1 MSSYQGVCRGS
12 PFDMTR
18 IQANLTLLLA
28 GAIWGMGFVAQSS
41 AMDSIGPYLFI
52 GLRFLIATIILIPL
66 ALNESRKAPT
76 ALKRKDWSGL
86 GIIGCV
92 LFLGMASQQVGLLTT
107 TVTNSG
113 FLTGLYV
120 VITPILTVVFLRQT
134 PHFVVWPASILATIG
149 IYLLSGG
156 DFTKLRTGDL
166 LTILCAFFW
175 AIQVILV
182 GNLGRQTAR
191 PLTLSAV
198 QFGVC
203 SLLGFLVA
211 LFFESF
217 ELKTI
222 QAAAKEILYAGV
234 FSSGVAFTLQAVAQR
249 YTTGPQAAIFLSS
262 EALFAGLFGA
272 LFLGERMGAIGYL
285 GCGLMFSAMILV
297 EVIPEWT
304 KSRKGL

>member
-1 MSSYQGVCRGS
+1 
-12 PFDMTR
+12 MTR

-41 AMDSIGPYLFI
+41 AMEAIGPYLFI

-66 ALNESRKAPT
+66 ALRESKSASAPLT
-76 ALKRKDWSGL
+76 GKNWRGL
-86 GIIGCV
+86 SLIGFI

-120 VITPILTVVFLRQT
+120 VITPILTILFLRQK
-134 PHFVVWPASILATIG
+134 PHFIVWPASIISTVG

-156 DFTKLRTGDL
+156 DFAKLQTGDL

-203 SLLGFLVA
+203 ALLGFWGA
-211 LFFESF
+211 LMFEPF
-217 ELKTI
+217 EVDAIL
-222 QAAAKEILYAGV
+222 AAAKEILYAGV

-272 LFLGERMGAIGYL
+272 LFLGERISAVGYV
-285 GCGLMFSAMILV
+285 GCALMFFAMILV
-297 EVIPEWT
+297 EVVPEWIKVKQASSKAQT
-304 KSRKGL
+304 DE

>member
-1 MSSYQGVCRGS
+1 
-12 PFDMTR
+12 MTR

-41 AMDSIGPYLFI
+41 AMEAIGPYLFI
-52 GLRFLIATIILIPL
+52 GLRFLIATLMLIPL
-66 ALNESRKAPT
+66 ALKESRSATIPLHSKN
-76 ALKRKDWSGL
+76 WGGL
-86 GIIGCV
+86 CLIGAV

-120 VITPILTVVFLRQT
+120 VITPILTILFLRQK
-134 PHFVVWPASILATIG
+134 PHFIVWPASLISTAG

-156 DFTKLRTGDL
+156 DFSKLQTGDL
-166 LTILCAFFW
+166 LTILCALFW

-182 GNLGRQTAR
+182 GIFGRTTAR
-191 PLTLSAV
+191 PFTLSAV

-203 SLLGFLVA
+203 ALLGFIGA
-211 LFFESF
+211 LILEPFD
-217 ELKTI
+217 LNAVR
-222 QAAAKEILYAGV
+222 AAAKEILYAGI

-272 LFLGERMGAIGYL
+272 LFLGERISAVGYMGCA
-285 GCGLMFSAMILV
+285 LMFMAMILV
-297 EVIPEWT
+297 EVVPAKWIKT
-304 KSRKGL
+304 CKQ

>member
-1 MSSYQGVCRGS
+1 
-12 PFDMTR
+12 MTR

-41 AMDSIGPYLFI
+41 AMEAIGPYLFI
-52 GLRFLIATIILIPL
+52 GLRFLIATLMLIPL
-66 ALNESRKAPT
+66 ALKESRSATIPLHSKS
-76 ALKRKDWSGL
+76 WGGL
-86 GIIGCV
+86 CLIGAV

-120 VITPILTVVFLRQT
+120 VITPILTILFLRQK
-134 PHFVVWPASILATIG
+134 PHFIVWPASLISTAG

-156 DFTKLRTGDL
+156 DFSKLQTGDL
-166 LTILCAFFW
+166 LTILCALFW

-182 GNLGRQTAR
+182 GILGRTTAR
-191 PLTLSAV
+191 PFTLSAV

-203 SLLGFLVA
+203 ALLGFIGA
-211 LFFESF
+211 LISEPFD
-217 ELKTI
+217 LNAI
-222 QAAAKEILYAGV
+222 RAAAKEILYAGI

-272 LFLGERMGAIGYL
+272 LFLGERISAVGYMGCA
-285 GCGLMFSAMILV
+285 LMFMAMILV
-297 EVIPEWT
+297 EVVPEWI
-304 KSRKGL
+304 KSKNAKPQSTPCT